1 MSNKTVLGFCIGTG
15 KEKLIRQCCRS
26 VGADYRSMV
35 PSDHIKSLGSLAGIA
50 GIPPKAAAALD
61 GEKIQSEMLV
71 FSGFDQDALE
81 EFLDLYRTMGIEKI
95 DYKAMVTMHNVFWT
109 PESLYQELKKEHASI
124 NR

>member
-1 MSNKTVLGFCIGTG
+1 MSNKVVLGFCIGGG

-26 VGADYRSMV
+26 AGVDYRSMV
-35 PSDHIKSLGSLAGIA
+35 PSDHTKSLGSLAGID

-71 FSGFDQDALE
+71 FSGFDQVALE

-95 DYKAMVTMHNVFWT
+95 DYKAMLTMHNIFWT
-109 PESLYQELKKEHASI
+109 PQSLYQELKKEHAAMS
-124 NR
+124 R

>member
-1 MSNKTVLGFCIGTG
+1 MNHKTILGFCIGTG

-35 PSDHIKSLGSLAGIA
+35 PSDHTRSLGSLAGIT
-50 GIPPKAAAALD
+50 GIPPKVAAVSD

-71 FSGFDQDALE
+71 FSGFDQEALD
-81 EFLDLYRTMGIEKI
+81 EFLELYRTMGIEKI
-95 DYKAMVTMHNVFWT
+95 DYKAMVTMHNIFWT
-109 PESLYQELKKEHASI
+109 PQGLYQELKKEHASM